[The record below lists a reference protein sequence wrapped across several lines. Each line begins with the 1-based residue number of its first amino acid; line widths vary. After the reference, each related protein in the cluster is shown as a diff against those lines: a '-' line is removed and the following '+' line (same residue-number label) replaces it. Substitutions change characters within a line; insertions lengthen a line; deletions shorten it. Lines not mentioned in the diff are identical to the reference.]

1 MKSIQPLAA
10 TESGEQLTG
19 WKQYEGQW
27 KRNADGGCHNQLT
40 HHPPKIAI
48 DGPNADGMPY
58 GLTAPPFPAPR
69 LRRLR
74 GPVPAISNSRC
85 P

>member
-1 MKSIQPLAA
+1 MP
-10 TESGEQLTG
+10 
-19 WKQYEGQW
+19 
-27 KRNADGGCHNQLT
+27 DGGCHNQLT